1 MYSICKTV
9 AAAAVLAFSLA
20 ATAAPAAGEE
30 HVNHL
35 AARNAGDFTYY
46 YTGLGACGET
56 NNDSQ
61 MVAAVGHDL
70 FDRERPCGRMIR
82 AHYGG
87 NSAEVKVVDRC
98 SGCNDDSL
106 DLSPAAFQQLVGSL
120 GPGRVQGTWEFI

>member
-1 MYSICKTV
+1 MPFI
-9 AAAAVLAFSLA
+9 
-20 ATAAPAAGEE
+20 GIQ
-30 HVNHL
+30 
-35 AARNAGDFTYY
+35 
-46 YTGLGACGET
+46 
-56 NNDSQ
+56 DSSTCQ

-106 DLSPAAFQQLVGSL
+106 DLSPAAFEQLVGSL